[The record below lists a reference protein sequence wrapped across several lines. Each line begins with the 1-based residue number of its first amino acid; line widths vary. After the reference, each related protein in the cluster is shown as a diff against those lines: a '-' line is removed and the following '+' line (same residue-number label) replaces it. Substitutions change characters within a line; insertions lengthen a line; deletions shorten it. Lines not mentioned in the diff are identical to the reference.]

1 MNDCPGEATEDSNLI
16 RKKKRNVQIYF
27 TFGALVK
34 FFLVTFEID
43 RNRLLFLRHHIM
55 LLDATASL

>member
-16 RKKKRNVQIYF
+16 RKKRNVQIYF

-34 FFLVTFEID
+34 FFIVTFEID
-43 RNRLLFLRHHIM
+43 RKRLLFLRHHIM

>member
-16 RKKKRNVQIYF
+16 RKKTKCVRF
-27 TFGALVK
+27 D
-34 FFLVTFEID
+34 ID
-43 RNRLLFLRHHIM
+43 RNRLLFLRHNIM